1 MVSRNNTKLLDRQL
15 LIKQAQR
22 FGLRKTTVGLA
33 SVLLGT
39 TFFMGGQSVA
49 HADAESVSVSGS
61 NSVPT
66 ETTNQAV
73 GFQSEASVQNNGQRG
88 VQVQNTQTVSQQ
100 VPVAQQVTVTQTQ
113 TQSNASV
120 NTQTNVQADVRAGTQ
135 NVNTQVGAPENV
147 RERTQVSDQNQST
160 QTSQTATQPL
170 NVNQFKGNFDVL
182 DAINNNH
189 RVYTKAALN
198 RQVLAAISNESWKDL
213 PNAAGD
219 YTADKDVTLKELGS
233 GQSNLHYQNG
243 QSGDTDY
250 MGHDTAYFKN
260 YKVIT
265 NSLPVNVFADAGS
278 STDGTS
284 DGLKWSI
291 DTPNADSQT
300 KVVSDWLDKVNQDP
314 NYLVGFLD
322 VSGQRHYID
331 PSSLAIGKTGYGL
344 PMSVTTDAVG
354 MDDYGH
360 LIRLGSWVITPDAD
374 NHQLNVTLR
383 TNEEGKS
390 NGVISPLPLFISSL
404 NSQNEEN
411 GIICSPRVG
420 SSSNRR
426 FEVGNVSANGSVYYM
441 PFGSSS
447 APVKLDTIG
456 ANSEAYYSV
465 DPNSLRL
472 SIQRKEDTNSGITW
486 ISSEPPKFVSG
497 SDVVGDINNDPTKK
511 ATLKA
516 YDQNDN
522 VVGSYV
528 VDFASKTPSITFL
541 PNSGLSSSTK
551 IKPLLVENRYNDGA
565 TLYTKPF
572 TYFKVQP
579 LYYASVPNEMGM
591 KKVIIH
597 YIDLKTGQQTLP
609 DSTYEFVAT
618 RDTNNLNKD
627 YSWQN
632 GQPRFEHLSGPDIW
646 NNSDLLLKYDRSISG
661 DDNLSYQGG
670 LKLTSK
676 GYYDQSGS
684 AVNEGQSFNINFN
697 VPDANANLDVL
708 YPTNN
713 VSDWNPYVLTVA
725 TDKVNFSYLKN
736 YRDAATGETI
746 KQVLAQNQANVDL
759 SDIPAGYQVV
769 PNDDVPTKVIPTFIG
784 SSDESGTL
792 KFYDKNGKDITNE
805 VDHIDTSKSPQGISV
820 KVSTGVDDET
830 LNLKPALTGVK
841 NALWSKNVRGVV
853 TWNSVITKDVS
864 YDQFKDVTAG
874 GVEAKEVTGLGK
886 IADVTFTVPDNT
898 LTALNTDGKTV
909 AVHSVKYTYS
919 NLLRDLDNNDGSAI
933 LAIMKSGFT
942 IAADDPAHAE
952 SFPMGAQLAGSA
964 DNVNVKITLYDA
976 NGNEIKV
983 PLDGDIIGIG
993 NSSYETSVS
1002 YDDSTVGL
1010 MGARGENGS
1019 FVLPWNVTDGPLA
1032 TANPSVS
1039 YSQNGWRVA
1048 NSNTPGDD
1056 TEHGQL
1062 IAVGVINYGI
1072 RIGNHFHGGAMQGN
1086 VTGSDSVGET
1096 KNDGSHVTFTDPN
1109 VTGLLNYSNINVS
1122 TIKRTIHFV
1131 DSLTGEQLRPDE
1143 VQSIDFLKGDTDT
1156 KRDFAPFSVPQI
1168 DGYTTTVKSLPSD
1181 QVADLSTKQNYDDTI
1196 YYTPTAKYVVNIDV
1210 AKPDEAITITPQSS
1224 DKHGYKDS
1232 DFTRTITRTVN
1243 ITSPTGTK
1251 STLPVD
1257 SVTFTR
1263 NGHLNIL
1270 TNKMTFDSWS
1280 ENGSHTFAD
1289 VMAKVPAVA
1298 GYTPN
1303 LDSNLNAVTV
1313 TPDSH
1318 DIVVN
1323 VTYSPIA
1330 RSLTINYMN
1339 GATKVGAYVYNGHTG
1354 DQVNNVSSLVNS
1366 NLPKGYVIKQGLDFD
1381 SYTLTPADNQ
1391 SFNVSVVPAITHLKP
1406 GDHGIGAD
1414 QFIRTITRTITI
1426 DQSGGHASSQ
1436 TQSVTFNRNIDWD
1449 EANNQAIY
1457 GTWSENGQHVFQ
1469 SVDVP
1474 ALTGYKPDRSV
1485 DAVTVTPDSQ
1495 NSQVVV
1501 NYIPQPQSFKI
1512 IYVDSNNNNAQV
1524 ESHRMAG
1531 LTGQLINLDI
1541 VAPTG
1546 YQLSPG
1552 QSIPK
1557 TVTLRGDTNSDI
1569 TVYLTQKLDNID
1581 PNNPAT
1587 IPAGYT
1593 KADFTHTVTRDVT
1606 FVHPDATK
1614 SNQHQSFTF
1623 TRNGQYNEVTKKVI
1637 FGSWSNNGSFTFDPV
1652 TVVDIPGYKL
1662 DHVPGAVTVT
1672 PQSTNITDTV
1682 NYVAQPQSFKIIY
1695 VDTDNNNTQVKSDT
1709 VSGKTG
1715 QNVPVNIIAPTG
1727 YVLAGNQTF
1736 PHTWTFNGTSNP
1748 DITVK
1753 LSQKQDSVNPNDPS
1767 TIPSGY
1773 HESDFKRTITRTVT
1787 INDPHS
1793 GATVKAQTVTFTRGG
1808 KYNEI
1813 TKQVAFD
1820 PWSENGSHVFPVVD
1834 IPVVVGY
1841 DPDHKIDALTVT
1853 PASKN
1858 STETVNYLAQTKN
1871 FKINYVDADDGNKVV
1886 KSDTI
1891 TGKTDQTV
1899 NTNIE
1904 VPDDYVLADGQSL
1917 PKTVTLKGDTNPDI
1931 TVNLHEK
1938 VDSIDPNDPASWPDG
1953 LTEHDLKRDIMRI
1966 VEIIYPEGDHD
1977 LKRQEVKFS
1986 RDASYN
1992 RVTKKITFGSWSENG
2007 SHTFPALPVKDVPG
2021 YAPSSDVPALT
2032 VTPDS
2037 STISEQVTYRALGQS
2052 IVVHFVGPDNKNVAD
2067 QVLSGKTGERIQ
2079 LVPATPQ
2086 GWKIVPGQSI
2096 PGHVTFAGSDNPDI
2110 TIHVVHDIVDVD
2122 PTDPSTIPDGYP
2134 LNDHDWKR
2142 VVTRVVNITDPKQST
2157 TTRQQSTTFTRS
2169 VQFDRAINQYV
2180 FGAWSNGGKY
2190 VFNAVDLPSYAGY
2203 ALNGSAPEETVT
2215 PDSKDETINVSYV
2228 ANGQSTVYYFV
2239 DDDNQAAKVGADHA
2253 IAGKTNQ
2260 DVDLNIVVPGGYDLA
2275 AGQDLPKTY
2284 HFKATD
2290 NSPLIIHLVH
2300 HQIDATNDPHADT
2313 TRTITRTIEITKPDG
2328 KVTTDSQSVKFTR
2341 SAKQDAITKAYLYG
2355 AWSNNGTQRFEAYIQ
2370 PTLKG
2375 YDKTG
2380 SAPQVDVTP
2389 DTKDFVV
2396 KLGYTKQADRI
2407 IDPHD
2412 PSTWPSG
2419 LTRDDLIRDVIW
2431 TVTIHNPV
2439 GDPDVTTQKFEFTR
2453 GAKQDPVTDKITFDP
2468 WSDNG
2473 SHQFNDVNV
2482 KTFKGYTPS
2491 INNVDGIVVTP
2502 DSKPATATDVIYT
2515 KNANIPLDPT
2525 KMDKGQAYELGLLKD
2540 VSRQIEFDLPNAKP
2554 EIHTQTVTFS
2564 RMGYRDPVDDHITY
2578 GPWNNDGKAKFGSM
2592 DVLQVKGYQPS
2603 MDSVSASA
2611 VSVDDAPSLVVV
2623 TYSKLPDKLVD
2634 PGDPLS
2640 WIDGIK
2646 ASDLKR
2652 TITRQINFDL
2662 PGGQPK
2668 TINQTVT
2675 FTRGGHIDQVTDQI
2689 TWDSWSENGQHT
2701 FDAVDSPQVKGY
2713 DPSQAQVSA
2722 LTVDPDSKS
2731 SVVNVAYN
2739 KQKDRIIDPNDP
2751 STWPKGLNP
2760 DDLKRTIT
2768 RTITMTIPGKGV
2780 QTTTQTVTFTRGGKQ
2795 DPVTNKITFDPWSE
2809 NGKHHFD
2816 AVAVPKVKG
2825 YDPSLNE
2832 VPAID
2837 VTPDTKIGQSNIN
2850 VTYTKQKD
2858 HIIDP
2863 NDSST
2868 WPKGMNPSDVKR
2880 TITRKITFELPNGST
2895 QQVLQTVTFTRGG
2908 KQDPVT
2914 GHITWDPWSENGKHH
2929 FNSVPVISQPGYTPS
2944 ITQIPALDVT
2954 PDTKLD
2960 DSGVIKVTY
2969 TKNRP
2974 TLIDPNDPD
2983 TWPNGLTTHDLK
2995 RTITRTVTF
3004 KLPNGNQKVV
3014 VQTVTFTRG
3023 GQVDPVTGKITF
3035 DPWSENGR
3043 HHFNDIDVPTVK
3055 GYDSSVKAIPGM
3067 DVTPDTVLDN
3077 GGEIDITYTKQ
3088 ANKLIDPNDPSTW
3101 PKGVTK
3107 DDMFRHI
3114 ERTIIYQTPDGY
3126 WHRIRQQVNF
3136 TRGGEVDPVDGHIIW
3151 YPWSENGHHHFRPI
3165 QLPNIPGYVV
3175 NPSFIPGLDVTPD
3188 TKLDGA
3194 DKMIKL
3200 TYVKKVVSYK
3210 TLSLNDPSSWPAGV
3224 TADDFQKTVTRTI
3237 KFDLPG
3243 GIQTKVQTVTLTRTG
3258 ILNEDTGQ
3266 IMWNPWSSS
3275 KFAAV
3280 DVPQVSGYTPSQT
3293 TISEMNVDGS
3303 TKDSV
3308 VKVTYQKND
3317 DDQNDSIGNAHANG
3331 NISNRGFGSTS
3342 QAIKPQGLVMGMS
3355 SANGASDRTK
3365 VGNAGNAGANV
3376 VTVSIMSNAGNTGN
3390 GGGNSNKLPQTG
3402 NSTQQDREAAVI
3414 GAGLVLGMSSLAF
3427 GKRKKHD

>member
-15 LIKQAQR
+15 SIKQSQR

-61 NSVPT
+61 NSAPT
-66 ETTNQAV
+66 ETTNQAA
-73 GFQSEASVQNNGQRG
+73 GFQSEASVQNNGQSG

-100 VPVAQQVTVTQTQ
+100 APVTQQVTGTQTQ
-113 TQSNASV
+113 TQGNASV
-120 NTQTNVQADVRAGTQ
+120 NTQ
-135 NVNTQVGAPENV
+135 VGVPENV
-147 RERTQVSDQNQST
+147 QERTQVPVQNQSK
-160 QTSQTATQPL
+160 QTSQTVTQPL
-170 NVNQFKGNFDVL
+170 DADQFKGNFDVFN
-182 DAINNNH
+182 AINNNH
-189 RVYTKAALN
+189 RVYTKAELN

-250 MGHDTAYFKN
+250 MGHETAYFKN

-284 DGLKWSI
+284 GGLKWTI

-331 PSSLAIGKTGYGL
+331 PSSLVIGKTGYGL

-360 LIRLGSWVITPDAD
+360 LIRLGSWVITPDAN

-404 NSQNEEN
+404 NGQNEEN

-541 PNSGLSSSTK
+541 PNSGLSSGTK

-579 LYYASVPNEMGM
+579 LYYASAPNEMGL

-597 YIDLKTGQQTLP
+597 YVDRKTGQQTLP

-632 GQPRFEHLSGPDIW
+632 SQPRFEHLSGPDIW

-697 VPDANANLDVL
+697 VPDANSNLDVL

-725 TDKVNFSYLKN
+725 TDKANFSYLKN
-736 YRDAATGETI
+736 YRDAATGKTI

-769 PNDDVPTKVIPTFIG
+769 PDDDVPTKVIPTFIG

-792 KFYDKNGKDITNE
+792 KFYDKNGKDITSQ
-805 VDHIDTSKSPQGISV
+805 VTAFDPAGLKQGLDV
-820 KVSTGVDDET
+820 KTSTGVVSNTYT
-830 LNLKPALTGVK
+830 LPQTLLMYMAVFATYNHPDS
-841 NALWSKNVRGVV
+841 NSIS
-853 TWNSVITKDVS
+853 WNSEN
-864 YDQFKDVTAG
+864 TAAYA
-874 GVEAKEVTGLGK
+874 ESDDSETRK
-886 IADVTFTVPDNT
+886 IIGSGEIGSLTVKVPSDSHMVVGDINSPN
-898 LTALNTDGKTV
+898 ARVTDGVYIPAGVIGNDKPIYLG
-909 AVHSVKYTYS
+909 SIKYTYS
-919 NLLRDLDNNDGSAI
+919 NLETEPGSDQSSNPALIRFDKKATGWGGFGHWPAGADLLGS
-933 LAIMKSGFT
+933 S
-942 IAADDPAHAE
+942 
-952 SFPMGAQLAGSA
+952 SS
-964 DNVNVKITLYDA
+964 VNVKVTLYDRS
-976 NGNEIKV
+976 GKEIKV
-983 PLDGDIIGIG
+983 PIQDDVLSVGRIHY
-993 NSSYETSVS
+993 NSVNKLAYGV
-1002 YDDSTVGL
+1002 
-1010 MGARGENGS
+1010 RGENGS
-1019 FVLPWNVTDGPLA
+1019 VVLNNNADFRV
-1032 TANPSVS
+1032 
-1039 YSQNGWRVA
+1039 NGWRGRN
-1048 NSNTPGDD
+1048 NSLVTNESDSTL
-1056 TEHGQL
+1056 TV
-1062 IAVGVINYGI
+1062 VGTINYGV
-1072 RIGNHFHGGAMQGN
+1072 RIGDFYSDTGKSRQNDQSALDLTVDNNRN
-1086 VTGSDSVGET
+1086 VGHADQSTRISFE
-1096 KNDGSHVTFTDPN
+1096 DGKAPVNTT
-1109 VTGLLNYSNINVS
+1109 INVS
-1122 TIKRTIHFV
+1122 TLKRTIHFV
-1131 DSLTGEQLRPDE
+1131 DSVTGKQLRPDE
-1143 VQSIDFLKGDTDT
+1143 VQSISFLKDDTDT
-1156 KRDFAPFSVPQI
+1156 KRDFASFSVPQI

-1210 AKPDEAITITPQSS
+1210 AKPDEAITITPQSP

-1232 DFTRTITRTVN
+1232 DFTRTVTRTVN
-1243 ITSPTGTK
+1243 ITSPTGVK
-1251 STLPVD
+1251 LTLPVD

-1263 NGHLNIL
+1263 SGHLNIL
-1270 TNKMTFDSWS
+1270 TNKMTFDPWS
-1280 ENGSHTFAD
+1280 ENGSHTFVDATS
-1289 VMAKVPAVA
+1289 KVPVVA

-1303 LDSNLNAVTV
+1303 LDPNLKAVTV

-1318 DIVVN
+1318 DLVVN

-1330 RSLTINYMN
+1330 RSFTINYMN
-1339 GATKVGAYVYNGHTG
+1339 GATKVGAYVYSGHTG
-1354 DQVNNVSSLVNS
+1354 DKVDNVSNIVNS

-1414 QFIRTITRTITI
+1414 QFSRTITRTITI
-1426 DQSGGHASSQ
+1426 NQPSGHASSQ
-1436 TQSVTFNRNIDWD
+1436 IQSVTFNRNIDWD

-1469 SVDVP
+1469 AVDVP

-1495 NSQVVV
+1495 SSNVVV
-1501 NYIPQPQSFKI
+1501 NYVAQPQSFKI

-1524 ESHRMAG
+1524 KSDPISG
-1531 LTGQLINLDI
+1531 VTGQLINLDI

-1546 YQLSPG
+1546 YQLSPS

-1557 TVTLRGDTNSDI
+1557 TVILRGDTNPDI
-1569 TVYLTQKLDNID
+1569 TIYLTQKLDNID

-1637 FGSWSNNGSFTFDPV
+1637 FGQWSNNGSFTFDPV

-1672 PQSTNITDTV
+1672 PKSTNITDTV
-1682 NYVAQPQSFKIIY
+1682 NYVAQSQSFKIIY
-1695 VDTDNNNTQVKSDT
+1695 VDMDNNNTQVKSDT

-1715 QNVPVNIIAPTG
+1715 QNVPVNITAPTG
-1727 YVLAGNQTF
+1727 YILADGQTF

-1748 DITVK
+1748 DLTVK
-1753 LSQKQDSVNPNDPS
+1753 LDQKQDSVNPNDPS

-1773 HESDFKRTITRTVT
+1773 QESDFKRTITRTVT

-1793 GATVKAQTVTFTRGG
+1793 GATVKTQTVTFTRGG

-1813 TKQVAFD
+1813 TKKVAFD

-1841 DPDHKIDALTVT
+1841 DPDHKVDALTVT
-1853 PASKN
+1853 PNSQN
-1858 STETVNYLAQTKN
+1858 STETVSYLAQTKS
-1871 FKINYVDADDGNKVV
+1871 FKINYVDVDNGTKVV
-1886 KSDTI
+1886 KSDSI

-1899 NTNIE
+1899 NTNIA

-1917 PKTVTLKGDTNPDI
+1917 PQTVTLKGGTNPDI

-1966 VEIIYPEGDHD
+1966 VEIIYPEGDHE

-1986 RDASYN
+1986 RDAKYN
-1992 RVTKKITFGSWSENG
+1992 RVTKKITFGLWSENG
-2007 SHTFPALPVKDVPG
+2007 SHTFAAVPVKNVPG

-2037 STISEQVTYRALGQS
+2037 STIQEQVTYRALGQS

-2086 GWKIVPGQSI
+2086 GWKIVSGQSI
-2096 PGHVTFAGSDNPDI
+2096 PSHVTFAGSDNPDI
-2110 TIHVVHDIVDVD
+2110 TIHVVHDIVNVD
-2122 PTDPSTIPDGYP
+2122 PTDPSTIPDDYP
-2134 LNDHDWKR
+2134 LADYDWKR
-2142 VVTRVVNITDPKQST
+2142 VITRVVNITDPKQST
-2157 TTRQQSTTFTRS
+2157 TTRRQSTTFTRS

-2239 DDDNQAAKVGADHA
+2239 DDDNQAIKVGADHS

-2284 HFKATD
+2284 HFKAAD
-2290 NSPLIIHLVH
+2290 NSPLVIHLVH
-2300 HQIDATNDPHADT
+2300 HQLDATNDPHADT
-2313 TRTITRTIEITKPDG
+2313 TRTIMRTIEITKPDG

-2407 IDPHD
+2407 IDPND
-2412 PSTWPSG
+2412 PSTWPSD
-2419 LTRDDLIRDVIW
+2419 LTRNDLIRDVTW

-2453 GAKQDPVTDKITFDP
+2453 GAKQDPVTDKIIFDP

-2473 SHQFNDVNV
+2473 SHKFDDVAV

-2491 INNVDGIVVTP
+2491 INKVDGIVVTP
-2502 DSKPATATDVIYT
+2502 DSKSTTTTDVTYA
-2515 KNANIPLDPT
+2515 KNADISLDPT
-2525 KMDKGQAYELGLLKD
+2525 KLDKGQAYELGLLKD

-2578 GPWNNDGKAKFGSM
+2578 GSWNNDGKAAFASM
-2592 DVLQVKGYQPS
+2592 AVPQVKGYQPS
-2603 MDSVSASA
+2603 MDSVPASA

-2623 TYSKLPDKLVD
+2623 TYTKLPDKLID

-2646 ASDLKR
+2646 ANDLKR
-2652 TITRQINFDL
+2652 TITRQVNFDL
-2662 PGGQPK
+2662 PDGQPK
-2668 TINQTVT
+2668 VINQTVT
-2675 FTRGGHIDQVTDQI
+2675 FTRTGHADQVTDQI
-2689 TWDSWSENGQHT
+2689 TWDSWSENGSHQ
-2701 FDAVDSPQVKGY
+2701 FDAVEVPQVKGY
-2713 DPSQAQVSA
+2713 DSSQTKIDA
-2722 LTVDPDSKS
+2722 LTVTPDSQD

-2768 RTITMTIPGKGV
+2768 RTITMTIPGKSI

-2795 DPVTNKITFDPWSE
+2795 DPVTDKITFDPWSE

-2825 YDPSLNE
+2825 YDPSVNE
-2832 VPAID
+2832 IPAID
-2837 VTPDTKIGQSNIN
+2837 VTPDTKLDQSNIN

-2858 HIIDP
+2858 HIINP
-2863 NDSST
+2863 NDPST

-2880 TITRKITFELPNGST
+2880 TITRKITFELSNGST
-2895 QQVLQTVTFTRGG
+2895 QQVLQTVTFMRGG

-2914 GHITWDPWSENGKHH
+2914 GHITWDPWSENGEHH

-2944 ITQIPALDVT
+2944 IAQVPALDVT

-2960 DSGVIKVTY
+2960 DSGAIKVTY

-2974 TLIDPNDPD
+2974 TVIDPNDPD
-2983 TWPNGLTTHDLK
+2983 TWPNGLTVHDLK

-3004 KLPNGNQKVV
+3004 QLPNGNQKVV

-3043 HHFNDIDVPTVK
+3043 HYFNDIDVPTVK
-3055 GYDSSVKAIPGM
+3055 GYNPSIKTVPGM

-3077 GGEIDITYTKQ
+3077 GGEINVIYTKQ
-3088 ANKLIDPNDPSTW
+3088 ANQLIDPNDPSTW

-3114 ERTIIYQTPDGY
+3114 QRTVIYQTPDGHL
-3126 WHRIRQQVNF
+3126 HRIRQFVDF
-3136 TRGGEVDPVDGHIIW
+3136 IRSGEVDPVDGHIIW
-3151 YPWSENGHHHFRPI
+3151 HPWSENGHHHFRPI
-3165 QLPNIPGYVV
+3165 QLPNISGYVV
-3175 NPSFIPGLDVTPD
+3175 NPSLIPGLDVTPD
-3188 TKLDGA
+3188 TKLNGA

-3200 TYVKKVVSYK
+3200 TYVKKVASYK

-3243 GIQTKVQTVTLTRTG
+3243 GTQTKVQTVTLTRTG

-3266 IMWNPWSSS
+3266 ITWNPWSSS
-3275 KFAAV
+3275 KFASV
-3280 DVPQVSGYTPSQT
+3280 DVPQVGGYTPSQT
-3293 TISEMNVDGS
+3293 TISEMNVDDS
-3303 TKDSV
+3303 TKNSV
-3308 VKVTYQKND
+3308 VEVTYQQND
-3317 DDQNDSIGNAHANG
+3317 DDQNDSIGNVHASG
-3331 NISNRGFGSTS
+3331 NLSNRGLGSTS

-3355 SANGASDRTK
+3355 IANGTSDRTNIK
-3365 VGNAGNAGANV
+3365 NTGNSGASV
-3376 VTVSIMSNAGNTGN
+3376 MTVSIMSGAGNTGN
-3390 GGGNSNKLPQTG
+3390 SGSNSNKLPQTG
-3402 NSTQQDREAAVI
+3402 NSTQQNREAAVI
-3414 GAGLVLGMSSLAF
+3414 GAGLVLGMSSLAL
-3427 GKRKKHD
+3427 GKRKKRE